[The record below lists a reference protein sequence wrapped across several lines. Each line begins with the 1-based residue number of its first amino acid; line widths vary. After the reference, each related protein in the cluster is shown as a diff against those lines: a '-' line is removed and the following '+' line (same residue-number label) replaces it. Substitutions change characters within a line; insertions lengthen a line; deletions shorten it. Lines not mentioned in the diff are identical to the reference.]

1 MSAVLEQTR
10 QEWEEGHRRFEAEAR
25 DPARAGALLAELELV
40 TAELRRRIGQNF
52 TIAELARVYE
62 DADRWGRDAVAR
74 ANPAPGWPRRLA
86 LVEDAAF
93 HLYSRGAVDYDP

>member
-1 MSAVLEQTR
+1 MSAVVDQTR
-10 QEWEEGHRRFEAEAR
+10 REWEDGYRRFEAEIR
-25 DPARAGALLAELELV
+25 DAGRAESLLAELELV
-40 TAELRRRIGQNF
+40 SAELRRRIGQHF

-62 DADRWGRDAVAR
+62 DADRWGRDAVSR
-74 ANPAPGWPRRLA
+74 ADPAPGWPRRLA